1 MTESRVIRNL
11 GQVEALQAYIGRRLP
26 VTITITDGVKRTGK
40 QNDGSHAWYAVIAAQ
55 LGDRTAQD
63 VRAESK
69 LHIGFP
75 IRREDPEFDTY
86 YRTVMLPLPYEAKL
100 ALMIEPFEVAI
111 TSKMTK
117 DQMTRYLEAFFEYWA
132 KQGVHF
138 DG

>member
-1 MTESRVIRNL
+1 MSDVRVIRNL
-11 GQVEALQAYIGRRLP
+11 GQVEALQAYISKRLP
-26 VTITITDGVKRTGK
+26 VTVTITDGVKRTK
-40 QNDGSHAWYAVIAAQ
+40 AQNDGSHKWYDVIATQ

-69 LHIGFP
+69 LHIGVP
-75 IRREDPEFDTY
+75 IRREDPEFDAY

-100 ALMIEPFEVAI
+100 ALMVEPFELPI

-117 DQMTRYLEAFFEYWA
+117 PQMTRYLDEFFRYWS

-138 DG
+138 E

>member
-1 MTESRVIRNL
+1 MNDVRVIRNL
-11 GQVEALQAYIGRRLP
+11 GQVEALQAYISKRLP
-26 VTITITDGVKRTGK
+26 VTITIQEGVKRSRA
-40 QNDGSHAWYAVIAAQ
+40 QNDGSHAWYSVIAAQ

-69 LHIGFP
+69 LHLGVP

-100 ALMIEPFEVAI
+100 ALMVEPFEVAI

-117 DQMTRYLEAFFEYWA
+117 SQMTRYLEAFFEYWS

-138 DG
+138 D